1 MSGVATIGGFPLTFA
16 KVEIGGHAIELATVD
31 NLEAHLDRD
40 RLLGDRNY
48 EPPYWALV
56 WSGAKL
62 FLPGFL
68 ERHTLGGARV
78 LDVGCGLGIVS
89 LVLSSAGAEV
99 TALDRADAALEFL
112 QQSAGRNRLSIECRA
127 MDLEALEPDR
137 QFDHVIAAELLYE
150 REGFP
155 MLASALLARLGPR
168 GRLTVV
174 DAHRVDTRS
183 FYEALEQQ
191 GAMRAFSDRLE
202 IREDKTLV
210 RIDVAEFIRS
220 GS

>member
-1 MSGVATIGGFPLTFA
+1 MIGGFPLAFA
-16 KVEIGGHAIELATVD
+16 KGEIGVHAIELATVD
-31 NLEAHLDRD
+31 DLEAHLDRE

-68 ERHTLGGARV
+68 ERHEVRGSRV

-89 LVLSSAGAEV
+89 LVLSSAGGEV
-99 TALDRADAALEFL
+99 TAVDRAEAALEFL
-112 QQSAGRNRLSIECRA
+112 QQSAGRNRLSIECCA
-127 MDLEALEPDR
+127 MDLDQLDPGR

-155 MLASALLARLGPR
+155 GLATSLLGRLGPR

-183 FYEALEQQ
+183 FYEALREQ
-191 GAMRAFSDRLE
+191 GAKCAFSDRLE
-202 IREDKTLV
+202 IREEKTLV
-210 RIDVAEFIRS
+210 RIDVSEFVRR